1 MQVRALIASIFLSAA
16 CTVPAA
22 HAADPANSIPAA
34 PEQAA
39 ASKFRNVGVK
49 EFDELRKKPGTVVLD
64 VRTPA
69 EFAKGHIEGATNIDV
84 MAPDFASRVGKLDK
98 SKTYLVNCA
107 AGVRSARACKQMG
120 ELDFPSLVNLKG
132 GYAAWSK
139 EMNGSPAE
147 SK

>member
-69 EFAKGHIEGATNIDV
+69 EFAKGHILGAVNV
-84 MAPDFASRVGKLDK
+84 PFATLTDRVAELK
-98 SKTYLVNCA
+98 SSYGDRPVIVCCEHGRQSGQAGAALKKNGFARPLGLAGGLTAWRGAGLPLV
-107 AGVRSARACKQMG
+107 RT
-120 ELDFPSLVNLKG
+120 
-132 GYAAWSK
+132 
-139 EMNGSPAE
+139 
-147 SK
+147 